1 MDEKEY
7 LVGVDTGGT
16 FTDCVV
22 MDEEGEVTIG
32 KSPSTPQDFSLGI
45 LNSIEVVAQE
55 MGLTRD
61 ELLQKTKLFSHGTT
75 VATNATI
82 TRQGVKIG
90 FITTKGFEDTLF
102 IMRGKGRVDGLLEM
116 EIRHESVARKPE
128 ALLPRKRVK
137 GAIERVDCFGKIVV
151 PLQEEELRVV
161 IKELVED
168 EGVEA
173 IGVCLLWSFAY
184 IEHEKRIK
192 QLIGEMYP
200 HIYVTIS
207 CELVAALHEYARS
220 NTTAIDAFVG
230 PLTRVY
236 FDSLKK
242 KLGDNGYNNPIMIMQ
257 SYGGVVAVEDVRPVF
272 TAVSG
277 PAGGVIGARYWGD
290 ILGMDSIISTD
301 VGGTSFDVS
310 VIPHRER
317 IFAKEPYVG
326 RFRVLMPTIDIVTI
340 GAGGGS
346 IAWIDE
352 DTKTLKVGPM
362 SAGAEPGPVC
372 YGRGGEKPTVTDA
385 DVVLGYIDPDYFL
398 GGKIKVSKQA
408 AMESIGAVGK
418 KIGLDAVETAAGIY
432 DIQNEHMIDLIR
444 SVMIER
450 GYDPRDFSVFAFGG
464 GGPTHA
470 ATYGPE
476 NKVKNVVMFP
486 TSSVFSAFGIVTSD
500 VVHTSELSRRF
511 RFPVDSGEV
520 NVIFDGLENRLQNKL
535 RAAGF
540 EDDRIEL
547 LRTFKM
553 RYGMQVHELRVPALR
568 KKYNDEDMQVISDDF
583 ERRYED
589 VYGKDTGYREAG
601 IDIISFEVEAV
612 GNIKKPNI
620 KKHAMG
626 GSDSSGAIRE
636 KRDVYFRK
644 AGGFVDTNIYEMLK
658 LKAGNLIEGPA
669 VIEAPTTTVVILPE
683 QLARID
689 EYLNI
694 II

>member
-1 MDEKEY
+1 MGEKEY

-22 MDEEGEVTIG
+22 MDEEGEITIG

-45 LNSIEVVAQE
+45 LNSIEVVAE
-55 MGLTRD
+55 ELGLSRD
-61 ELLQKTKLFSHGTT
+61 DLLKKTKLFSHGTT

-128 ALLPRKRVK
+128 PLLPRKRVK
-137 GAIERVDCFGKIVV
+137 GAIERVDCFGNVVV
-151 PLQEEELRVV
+151 PLQEEHLRVI
-161 IKELVED
+161 IKELVEE

-173 IGVCLLWSFAY
+173 IGVCLLWSFAHS
-184 IEHEKRIK
+184 EHERRIK
-192 QLIGEMYP
+192 ELINEMYP
-200 HIYVTIS
+200 HIYVTVS
-207 CELVAALHEYARS
+207 CDLVAAVHEYARS

-236 FDSLKK
+236 FDSLRK
-242 KLGDNGYNNPIMIMQ
+242 KLGDYGYNNPIMIMQ
-257 SYGGVVAVEDVRPVF
+257 SYGGVVDVEDVRPVF

-290 ILGMDSIISTD
+290 ILGMENIISTD

-346 IAWIDE
+346 VAWVDE
-352 DTKTLKVGPM
+352 GTKTLKVGPA

-372 YGRGGEKPTVTDA
+372 YGRGGDKPTVTDA
-385 DVVLGYIDPDYFL
+385 DVVLGYIDPEYFL
-398 GGKIKVSKQA
+398 GGRIKVSKEA
-408 AMESIGAVGK
+408 ALKAIEALGK
-418 KIGLDAVETAAGIY
+418 QIGLDAVETAAGIY

-500 VVHTSELSRRF
+500 VVHTAELSRRF
-511 RFPVDSGEV
+511 RFPVDTKEV
-520 NVIFDGLENRLQNKL
+520 NAIFEDLETRMQSKL
-535 RAAGF
+535 GHAGF
-540 EDDRIEL
+540 EDSEIAL
-547 LRTFKM
+547 LRTLKM
-553 RYGMQVHELRVPALR
+553 RYGMQVHEIRVPVER
-568 KKYNDEDMQVISDDF
+568 KNYSDEDMETVSDDF
-583 ERRYED
+583 ERRYEEI
-589 VYGKDTGYREAG
+589 YGKDTGYREAG
-601 IDIISFEVEAV
+601 IDIVSFEVEAV
-612 GNIKKPNI
+612 GQIKKPNI
-620 KKHAMG
+620 KKHEIAG
-626 GSDSSGAIRE
+626 EDASQAIRE
-636 KRDVYFRK
+636 KRDVFFRK
-644 AGGFVDTNIYEMLK
+644 AGGFVGTNIYEMLK
-658 LKAGNLIEGPA
+658 LKAGNLIAGPA

-683 QLARID
+683 QLARVD

-694 II
+694 VI